1 MWHLI
6 RECLGSSKPMV
17 KAQISHGK
25 ETLEEIR
32 EQESQGN
39 GEESEGKEL
48 SGDELEQDLEKDP
61 LPMKPPPPPP
71 HGKS

>member
-1 MWHLI
+1 MWQLI
-6 RECLGSSKPMV
+6 RERLGSSKPMV
-17 KAQISHGK
+17 KAQISRGK

-61 LPMKPPPPPP
+61 LPMKPLPPPP